1 VTRHGGKLLVDQLV
15 VHGADTVF
23 SVPGE
28 SFLAVLD
35 GLYESP
41 IRLITCRH
49 EAGAANMADAY
60 GRLTG
65 RPGIAVVTRGPGA
78 TQASVGVHTAF
89 QDSTPMILLIGQV
102 ASDQVE
108 REAFQELDY
117 RRMFGEMSKWV
128 AQIDRVD
135 RIPEYIARAFSTA
148 CAGRP
153 GPVVLALPED
163 MLSGETDA
171 ADALPFHV
179 VQPYP
184 GAEQIDALRGML
196 ERAERPLAI
205 LGGAGWTSR
214 TAQDMRVFL
223 EANAIP
229 AGAAFRRQDSLD
241 NDSPS
246 YVGDVGIGL
255 NPKLAARVRESDLLL
270 VVGPRLGEMTTSGYT
285 LLEPPTPAQPLV
297 HVHPGAEELGRV
309 YRPELPILS
318 GMEHFAAAVRDLR
331 VEPRWRDWTSAARA
345 DYEAWQ
351 QHGPMPGT
359 LDLGECVAQ
368 LRARVP
374 DAIVTNGA
382 GNFSVWAHRFWRW
395 HDQGTQA
402 APTSGA
408 MGYGVPAAVA
418 AKAISPGRTV
428 VCFAGDGDFLMSGQ
442 ELATAVQHDLP
453 ILVIVVNNG
462 MYGTIRMHQERHYPG
477 RVVGTDLVNPDFAA
491 YARAFGAHGETVTET
506 AAFAGALDRALASGG
521 SALIELQIDPDAINP
536 RTTLTAIRK
545 EALG

>member
-1 VTRHGGKLLVDQLV
+1 MSRHGGKLLVDQLV

-28 SFLAVLD
+28 SFIALLD
-35 GLYESP
+35 GLYDSP
-41 IRLITCRH
+41 LRLITCRH

-60 GRLTG
+60 GKLTG

-78 TQASVGVHTAF
+78 THASVGVHTAF

-117 RRMFGEMSKWV
+117 RRMFGEMAKWV
-128 AQIDRVD
+128 AQIDRAD
-135 RIPEYIARAFSTA
+135 RIPEYLARAFTTA

-163 MLSGETDA
+163 MLASETDA
-171 ADALPFHV
+171 ANALPFQV
-179 VQPYP
+179 VQPHP
-184 GAEQIDALRGML
+184 DPHQIDGLRALL

-205 LGGAGWTSR
+205 IGGAGWTPGAAR
-214 TAQDMRVFL
+214 DMQLFL
-223 EANAIP
+223 EASALP
-229 AGAAFRRQDSLD
+229 AGAAFRRQDSID

-246 YVGDVGIGL
+246 YVGDIGIGL
-255 NPKLAARVRESDLLL
+255 NPKLAARVRHSDLLL

-285 LLEPPTPAQPLV
+285 LLDPPTPSQTLV

-318 GMEHFAAAVRDLR
+318 GMEQFATAVRELR
-331 VEPRWRDWTSAARA
+331 VEPRWRDWTASARA
-345 DYEAWQ
+345 DYEDWQ
-351 QHGPMPGT
+351 QPGSMPGT
-359 LDLGECVAQ
+359 LDLGECIAH
-368 LRARVP
+368 LRGRVP

-382 GNFSVWAHRFWRW
+382 GNFSAWVHRFWRW
-395 HDQGTQA
+395 HDYPSQL

-418 AKAISPGRTV
+418 AKALHPNRTV
-428 VCFAGDGDFLMSGQ
+428 ICFAGDGDFLMSGQ
-442 ELATAVQHDLP
+442 ELATAVQYDLP

-462 MYGTIRMHQERHYPG
+462 MYGTIRMHQERQFPG

-491 YARAFGAHGETVTET
+491 YARAFGAFGETVTET
-506 AAFAGALDRALASGG
+506 SRFADALDRALASGG
-521 SALIELQIDPDAINP
+521 SALLELRIDPDAINP
-536 RTTLTAIRK
+536 RTTLSAIRAN
-545 EALG
+545 ALK